1 MFNKSPK
8 TIFRAAF
15 FVLFISC
22 LLCLAP
28 RFRFLSWPGTLLP
41 VLQEIAEMS
50 GVSRS
55 AVHDTIRRCEK
66 ELQTYEDKLHLS
78 ASYQKRLKLYGQ
90 IRARGDN
97 EISRLL
103 DLCID
108 TEND

>member
-1 MFNKSPK
+1 MNK
-8 TIFRAAF
+8 IEADRLLDFYA
-15 FVLFISC
+15 C
-22 LLCLAP
+22 LLTEKQQSICDLY
-28 RFRFLSWPGTLLP
+28 FREDLS
-41 VLQEIAEMS
+41 LQEIAEMS

-66 ELQTYEDKLHLS
+66 ELQTYEDKLHMS

-90 IRARGDN
+90 IRARGDD